1 MDGKTAPRAAPRRLE
16 QAIQR
21 VEPLGT
27 AADDCNLCLAH
38 ESAGANP
45 ANAVTSASQIP
56 SSRSTQSGS
65 KTVPK

>member
-1 MDGKTAPRAAPRRLE
+1 MDGKTVPRVAPRGFA
-16 QAIQR
+16 QAIKR
-21 VEPLGT
+21 VEPLGP
-27 AADDCNLCLAH
+27 AADDGNICVGH

>member
-1 MDGKTAPRAAPRRLE
+1 MDGEPVPGAAPRRLA

-21 VEPLGT
+21 VEPLGP
-27 AADDCNLCLAH
+27 AADDGNLCLAH

-56 SSRSTQSGS
+56 SSRSTHSGS